1 MDSAS
6 PRIGFIGVGRVA
18 SALTR
23 ALARAGQRV
32 VSVFDRVPAK
42 SGSPAAAIP
51 GCRSA
56 LTMQDAADASDMVFL
71 SVSDDAIA
79 SVASSIHW
87 RPGQAVIHCSGAAE
101 LDVLEAAR
109 GQGARTGSFHPL
121 QLFSDAD
128 VAAAGLSRCAIALD
142 AEPVLFIELERL
154 VDALGAR
161 PLRVPPGKRAAYHAA
176 SHYAAA
182 FLCVLL
188 KEGEKIMGA
197 LGMDE
202 SEAGR
207 GLQAL
212 ARGTLDAVEHSGPA
226 QAMAGVYSRGD
237 VGTAARHIEA
247 LSSIGPGV
255 LGLYSALAERSIQL
269 ALEAGR
275 IDPAKA
281 DALRRLLAQ

>member
-1 MDSAS
+1 MDTAR
-6 PRIGFIGVGRVA
+6 PRIGFIGAGRVA
-18 SALTR
+18 SALSR

-32 VSVFDRVPAK
+32 VAVFDRIPAK
-42 SGSPAAAIP
+42 SAVVAATIP

-56 LTMQDAADASDMVFL
+56 LSMQEVADAADLVFL

-87 RPGQAVIHCSGAAE
+87 RPGQAAIHCSGAAE

-109 GQGARTGSFHPL
+109 RQGARTGSFHPL
-121 QLFSDAD
+121 QLFSDPD

-142 AEPVLFIELERL
+142 AEPQLFIELERL
-154 VDALGAR
+154 VEALGAR

-188 KEGEKIMGA
+188 REGEKILGA

-212 ARGTLDAVEHSGPA
+212 AHGTLDAIEHSGPA

-237 VGTAARHIEA
+237 VGTAARHIQA
-247 LSSIGPGV
+247 LSGIGPGV
-255 LGLYSALAERSIQL
+255 LGLYSELAERSIQL

-275 IDPAKA
+275 IDSAKA
-281 DALRRLLAQ
+281 AALRRLLAQ